1 MRRIGPALIGLTLC
15 AGPAFGQDKAAE
27 LCAEAAARYR
37 EMFGRDTASEP
48 VKTILMY
55 KYRFCPDV
63 ATAAKGDRLRY
74 VNVDKR
80 TSHSVWLRDDG
91 KPESERVFP
100 GGGVEVE
107 VDLPEGEHEVL
118 CGPHWQ
124 SDGMKAKIVVGK

>member
-1 MRRIGPALIGLTLC
+1 MRSIGPALIALALC
-15 AGPAFGQDKAAE
+15 AGPALGQDKGAE
-27 LCAEAAARYR
+27 ICAEAAARYR
-37 EMFGRDTASEP
+37 EMFGRDAASEP

-55 KYRFCPDV
+55 KYHFCPDLV
-63 ATAAKGDRLRY
+63 TAKKGTRLRY

-91 KPESERVFP
+91 KPESERVFS
-100 GGGVEVE
+100 GGVIEVD

-124 SDGMKAKIVVGK
+124 SDGMKSKIVVDK